1 MKGIWLLQRLDKAKV
16 RKWLLLCVFSFG
28 SVYSSVA
35 WDRTRHDAIASIAE
49 QHLTRRA
56 KRNIARYLEHS
67 IVYYASYMDK
77 HRDAPEFR
85 GIEHVSYVDER
96 MQLVDT
102 LRDGKMNWVVA
113 LMQACDRLRNYREMD
128 DSLVRLN
135 LMYVIHIAGDMHC
148 PGHVK
153 YPGCKS
159 GRAVLNGKK
168 MSYHAVWDWGVLDRA
183 HGWSYSEY
191 REQLDT
197 HTKRER
203 RAMAAGTPRDWVHET
218 AVDCRVIYDWQRPDG
233 VYDNAF
239 VQDTYLLPERQLV
252 KAAYRL
258 ATLLN
263 KIFE

>member
-1 MKGIWLLQRLDKAKV
+1 
-16 RKWLLLCVFSFG
+16 
-28 SVYSSVA
+28 
-35 WDRTRHDAIASIAE
+35 
-49 QHLTRRA
+49 
-56 KRNIARYLEHS
+56 
-67 IVYYASYMDK
+67 MDK
-77 HRDAPEFR
+77 YRNTPGFRD
-85 GIEHVSYVDER
+85 IEHVSYVDGQ

-102 LRDGKMNWVVA
+102 LRDGKVNCVVA

-148 PGHVK
+148 PSHVK

-197 HTKRER
+197 RTKRER
-203 RAMAAGTPRDWVHET
+203 RAIAAGTPREWVHET
-218 AVDCRVIYDWQRPDG
+218 AVDCRVIYDWQRPDE
-233 VYDNAF
+233 VYDNDF
-239 VQDTYLLPERQLV
+239 VQDTYLLAERQLV

-258 ATLLN
+258 AALLN
-263 KIFE
+263 ELFG